1 MQTFKFSTKEQG
13 RIYSILT
20 AAVITLGIILLFQ
33 WNNLKLD
40 SSLAFMIVS
49 IISFIS
55 LIISLKKASKTFV
68 QISIDANRVNF
79 HFANKMKDNIQIC
92 IEEIEL
98 IEKNDELEV
107 VNNED
112 GTILGKAYRNRIE
125 NKEDWSVLIQSL
137 NRIKIIE

>member
-20 AAVITLGIILLFQ
+20 TSAITLGIVLLFQ
-33 WNNLKLD
+33 WGNLKLD

-49 IISFIS
+49 IISFVS

-68 QISIDANRVNF
+68 KISIDANSVNF
-79 HFANKMKDNIQIC
+79 QFANKMKDNVRTC
-92 IEEIEL
+92 IKEIEL
-98 IEKNDELEV
+98 IEKDDEIEI
-107 VNNED
+107 VNKKD